1 MCFSSTFSTY
11 ITALYCLHGILSDCT
26 PSNAQL
32 DVMGNRIGYL
42 RGELAVLCL
51 GQAPPSSTTSS
62 TTAMAENSTTA
73 TSSSTVADATTK
85 ETTAPSP
92 HTTTKT
98 NNTTAN
104 TTEQPESISKDSS
117 DAEAT
122 TTDVETSTSPED
134 LRGIRILATIEES
147 SDTIDSEGNLV
158 EDSEHTR
165 DHTRDQGR
173 YNAHLIAQV
182 IKSDVHERNHNHVL
196 AEINKSLKTE
206 KNNDISRSDVLALD
220 IQFTYSRGG
229 RQTSLLADLMP
240 WNSMVNAQDNSAAQA
255 LERASEPASEPRLY
269 EEHPV
274 AMPYVSSAVDS
285 KLQSVWVVILTVL
298 LSLVCWLR

>member
-1 MCFSSTFSTY
+1 
-11 ITALYCLHGILSDCT
+11 
-26 PSNAQL
+26 
-32 DVMGNRIGYL
+32 MGNRIGYL

-51 GQAPPSSTTSS
+51 GQAPPSSTT
-62 TTAMAENSTTA
+62 AMAENSTTA
-73 TSSSTVADATTK
+73 TSSSTVAQPSSSTVADATTK
-85 ETTAPSP
+85 ETTTPSP
-92 HTTTKT
+92 HTTTKK

-104 TTEQPESISKDSS
+104 TTEQPESISEDSS

-165 DHTRDQGR
+165 EHTRDQGR

-240 WNSMVNAQDNSAAQA
+240 WNSVVNAQDNSAAQA
-255 LERASEPASEPRLY
+255 LERASEPRLY